1 MMNTLVLLVII
12 VLVCVAVDI
21 VNLIINM
28 QLMARLGD
36 LTAKM
41 IIWPS
46 MQVKE
51 DAALTVFANVQVI

>member
-1 MMNTLVLLVII
+1 
-12 VLVCVAVDI
+12 VAVDI

-46 MQVKE
+46 TQVKE